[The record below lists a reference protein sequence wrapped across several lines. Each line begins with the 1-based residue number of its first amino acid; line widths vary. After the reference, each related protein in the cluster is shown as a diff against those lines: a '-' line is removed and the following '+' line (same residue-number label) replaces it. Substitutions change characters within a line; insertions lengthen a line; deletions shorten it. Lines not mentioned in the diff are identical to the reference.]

1 MLGFLLFC
9 FEGSSISFWE
19 EIILCLFLA
28 PLPGVCWLWMW
39 EYVYRLGSELLV
51 CVFIHVIIL
60 TFLSLLILSKMLKLV
75 GCIQYCFICSRFLW
89 LFRRLFLYC
98 SISHSW
104 HGENTHP
111 CLLLDLSRKFFHFLP
126 MSMLVE
132 IHCSQ
137 VLISSPS
144 KWKLQRAFIIKNIQF
159 HLMTFLHPLR

>member
-1 MLGFLLFC
+1 MCHVSVSFVLFWGELHIFLGRDHPLSFPGTFARCLLT
-9 FEGSSISFWE
+9 
-19 EIILCLFLA
+19 
-28 PLPGVCWLWMW
+28 MN
-39 EYVYRLGSELLV
+39 VYRLGSELLV
-51 CVFIHVIIL
+51 CVCIHVIIL

-98 SISHSW
+98 SVSHSW
-104 HGENTHP
+104 HGENTQP
-111 CLLLDLSRKFFHFLP
+111 CLLLDLSRKIFHFLP

-159 HLMTFLHPLR
+159 YLMTFLHPLR